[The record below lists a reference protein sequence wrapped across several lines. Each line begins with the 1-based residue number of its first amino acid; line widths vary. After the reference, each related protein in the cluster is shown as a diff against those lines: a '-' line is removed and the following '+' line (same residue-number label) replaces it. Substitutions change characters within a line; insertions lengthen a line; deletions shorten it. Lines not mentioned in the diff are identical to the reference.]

1 MAKKN
6 ETQSTITIAPVK
18 TTRILVT
25 LAGDTDLILC
35 KKARSFEREE
45 MFKQSHPKG
54 TKIPAEYQQPFNMWE
69 KLITSIHWQK
79 PIEFHDDDYSLYTQE
94 EWEKYM
100 RENTPVILGKAF
112 KDSLAEAFKSCG
124 YKDATGKAG
133 TDFARTMKFS
143 QYNPVTFAQAYYDQH
158 LAMTKGLSS
167 VNVLTTQ
174 NCFSGWKC
182 ELEIEFLPGV
192 FPMETLVDLITTAG
206 KFIGVGS
213 RRKEEYGR
221 YHIESIRQLAE

>member
-1 MAKKN
+1 MAKKT
-6 ETQSTITIAPVK
+6 ETTITTEAIK
-18 TTRILVT
+18 TTKLQIVLS
-25 LAGDTDLILC
+25 ADTDLVLC

-69 KLITSIHWQK
+69 KLITSVHWQK
-79 PIEFHDDDYSLYTQE
+79 PIVFHDDDYSLYTQE
-94 EWEKYM
+94 EWETYM

-133 TDFARTMKFS
+133 TDFSRTMKFS

-158 LAMTKGLSS
+158 LAMTNGQSR

-182 ELEIEFLPGV
+182 TLEIEFIPVV
-192 FPMETLVDLITTAG
+192 FPVETLIDLINTAG

-221 YHIESIRQLAE
+221 YHVEEVRIVG